1 MAAWWNRN
9 SPHAT
14 ALLFAGV
21 CVGMT
26 IGGLRIDLRGI
37 GGALYIGA
45 GMALLS
51 ALPPAAPGRKPD

>member
-1 MAAWWNRN
+1 
-9 SPHAT
+9 
-14 ALLFAGV
+14 
-21 CVGMT
+21 MT